1 MVKKKETQGATPGKN
16 KKPLLKRWWFWL
28 IVIILVIAGLSS
40 LGGNDTKDSATAKS
54 EKVSSS
60 SEDDDYDYD
69 YEEDEE
75 ESDTSDEADSA
86 DDSEN
91 ATVEVP
97 TGYFGNADVE
107 DITVSGS
114 GNNVSNKFT
123 LKSGFAIITAK
134 NTGSSNFIV
143 DMKNGDGTDF
153 NSGLVNEIGNFS
165 GTMYVDI
172 PTDGDYLFNV
182 ESDGAWSFTISQ
194 RVKEDSVN
202 DTMQASGSGQQVIF
216 MSLPEDGSYKL
227 TATNTGDSNF
237 IVSNGEDNTLIN
249 EIGNYSGSQVQSI
262 DEGAYAISVISNGNW
277 TLKFEKM

>member
-40 LGGNDTKDSATAKS
+40 LGGNNTKDSATAKS

-97 TGYFGNADVE
+97 TGYFGNSDVE

-123 LKSGFAIITAK
+123 LKAGFAIITQK

-153 NSGLVNEIGNFS
+153 KSLANEIGTFT
-165 GTMYVDI
+165 GTTYIDV
-172 PTDGDYLFNV
+172 PTDGEYLFNV
-182 ESDGAWSFTISQ
+182 QSDGNWSFSISQ
-194 RVKEDSVN
+194 RVAETSVN
-202 DTMQASGSGQQVIF
+202 NTLQASGSGQQVVF
-216 MSLPEDGSYKL
+216 MGIPEDGSYKL

-237 IVSNGEDNTLIN
+237 IVSNGESKTLIN

-262 DEGAYAISVISNGNW
+262 DEGTYAISVISNGNW

>member
-1 MVKKKETQGATPGKN
+1 MAKKEKITGEPSI
-16 KKPLLKRWWFWL
+16 KKSLTKRWWFWAI
-28 IVIILVIAGLSS
+28 IVVLAVGIIGNLN
-40 LGGNDTKDSATAKS
+40 GNDSDDKDDSANAKS
-54 EKVSSS
+54 EKVDSSS
-60 SEDDDYDYD
+60 KS
-69 YEEDEE
+69 
-75 ESDTSDEADSA
+75 
-86 DDSEN
+86 DDSEDEDTDDYSDTDESESPDDSEEK
-91 ATVEVP
+91 TVEVS

-107 DITVSGS
+107 DIAVSGS
-114 GNNVSNKFT
+114 GNNISNKFS

-262 DEGAYAISVISNGNW
+262 DKGTYAISINSNGNW
-277 TLKFEKM
+277 TLKFEEM

>member
-1 MVKKKETQGATPGKN
+1 MEKKKETQGATPGKN
-16 KKPLLKRWWFWL
+16 KKPLLKQWWFWL
-28 IVIILVIAGLSS
+28 IVTILVLAGLSS
-40 LGGNDTKDSATAKS
+40 LGGNGTKYSATAKS

-60 SEDDDYDYD
+60 YEDDYYDYD

-97 TGYFGNADVE
+97 TGYFGNSDVE

-123 LKSGFAIITAK
+123 LKAGFAIITQK

-153 NSGLVNEIGNFS
+153 KSLANEIGTFT
-165 GTMYVDI
+165 GTTYIDV
-172 PTDGDYLFNV
+172 PTDGEYLFNV
-182 ESDGAWSFTISQ
+182 QSDGNWSFSISQ
-194 RVKEDSVN
+194 RVAETSVN
-202 DTMQASGSGQQVIF
+202 NTLQASGSGQQVVF
-216 MSLPEDGSYKL
+216 MGIPEDGSYKL

-237 IVSNGEDNTLIN
+237 IVSNGESYTLIN
-249 EIGNYSGSQVQSI
+249 EIGNYSGSQVQDI
-262 DEGAYAISVISNGNW
+262 YEGTYAISVISNGNW